1 MDYHAD
7 TREIGRQAKQLEIPT
22 LMLTHLIPA
31 PGNDGEKQSFV
42 NDVREGGYEG
52 EVIVCDDLSSVT
64 LGV

>member
-1 MDYHAD
+1 
-7 TREIGRQAKQLEIPT
+7 
-22 LMLTHLIPA
+22 MLTHLIPA